1 MKTSGTGTLR
11 GLKETV
17 LSFKPECYYIYR
29 IYLKTNKLNT
39 NGCFLNVRLMYA
51 KIRVI
56 FILAK
61 CLIKNIF
68 VFQGQES

>member
-29 IYLKTNKLNT
+29 IYLKTNELNT
-39 NGCFLNVRLMYA
+39 NGCFLNVR
-51 KIRVI
+51 
-56 FILAK
+56 
-61 CLIKNIF
+61 IKNTFFSLVCKTRKKNEKKEYYSEIK
-68 VFQGQES
+68 